1 MLPQRSRRIDFVT
14 SFPYHLQS
22 KTKLFLR
29 GMPHLHAKMKR
40 TSLNERKAT
49 IEPRDR
55 CPNFAL
61 MPPLPP
67 TGTTTS
73 GKNSGSSDTAIS
85 QSRQKTGDGS
95 MSSASGSDSREIEI
109 RMNTMSS
116 QNVAASVSG
125 MNSTPFMLSSPL
137 PQNQI
142 SASQRIS
149 AYEPSATPI
158 ASVLQLPA
166 QAGQLPAM
174 VPLGVAS
181 TDPNIQPL
189 AATMMGLSQ
198 RMTMSGLQLQQNQI
212 MMAQLL
218 LQEQQQRQQNQYQHQ
233 HQQNNIAIGYI
244 HQSANQQYPPLFLV
258 PSSTSIA
265 PIQTTQNT
273 FLSPSAIVGHPL
285 GPLSGNSFTNP
296 QATNANMI
304 QRINVVNNSNNSNN
318 TSPNS
323 ISGSGVIN
331 IPNNGFN
338 LDIIQGG
345 QTQFLNRTPSL
356 PSWFEAADPQ
366 GRGIILL
373 GNLATRGIQTQ
384 VSQPSNGVT
393 QQQHQQRRAHSSEE
407 GDLGDSG
414 SNIRR

>member
-1 MLPQRSRRIDFVT
+1 
-14 SFPYHLQS
+14 
-22 KTKLFLR
+22 
-29 GMPHLHAKMKR
+29 MPHLHAKMKR

-149 AYEPSATPI
+149 VNEPSATAAAAI
-158 ASVLQLPA
+158 LQLPA
-166 QAGQLPAM
+166 PLDQFPAM
-174 VPLGVAS
+174 TPFGVAN
-181 TDPNIQPL
+181 TKPKTQPL
-189 AATMMGLSQ
+189 AVMMIGPSQ
-198 RMTMSGLQLQQNQI
+198 QMMMSGLRHPQYQI

-218 LQEQQQRQQNQYQHQ
+218 LKEQQQRQQHQ
-233 HQQNNIAIGYI
+233 HQQSNVAIGYI
-244 HQSANQQYPPLFLV
+244 HQSANQQYPSIFLV
-258 PSSTSIA
+258 PSSSSIA
-265 PIQTTQNT
+265 PLQATQNT
-273 FLSPSAIVGHPL
+273 YLPSTTSGGHH
-285 GPLSGNSFTNP
+285 LSGTGFTHLQPTNS
-296 QATNANMI
+296 NMMQI
-304 QRINVVNNSNNSNN
+304 INLVNNSFNNGSNN
-318 TSPNS
+318 TGYTPNS
-323 ISGSGVIN
+323 GFGTFITN
-331 IPNNGFN
+331 NNNGSIF
-338 LDIIQGG
+338 DSIQEG
-345 QTQFLNRTPSL
+345 QPQFLNQYSSL
-356 PSWFEAADPQ
+356 PASFGPAVPQ
-366 GRGIILL
+366 GRAIILL
-373 GNLATRGIQTQ
+373 GNSAVPEVQAH
-384 VSQPSNGVT
+384 VSQPSTEAT
-393 QQQHQQRRAHSSEE
+393 QQLYQQQRTDFPEE
-407 GDLGDSG
+407 R
-414 SNIRR
+414 NK

>member
-1 MLPQRSRRIDFVT
+1 MPQISFRRVPHGIDGD
-14 SFPYHLQS
+14 SHYHE
-22 KTKLFLR
+22 LFLR

-40 TSLNERKAT
+40 TSLNERKAP

-149 AYEPSATPI
+149 VNEPSATAAAAI
-158 ASVLQLPA
+158 LQLPA
-166 QAGQLPAM
+166 PLDQFPAM
-174 VPLGVAS
+174 TPFGVAN
-181 TDPNIQPL
+181 TKPKTQPL
-189 AATMMGLSQ
+189 AVMMIGPSQ
-198 RMTMSGLQLQQNQI
+198 QMMMSGLRHPQYQI

-218 LQEQQQRQQNQYQHQ
+218 LKEQQQRQQHQ
-233 HQQNNIAIGYI
+233 HQQSNVAIGYI
-244 HQSANQQYPPLFLV
+244 HQSANQQYPSIFLV
-258 PSSTSIA
+258 PSSSSIA
-265 PIQTTQNT
+265 PLQATQNT
-273 FLSPSAIVGHPL
+273 YLPSTTSGGHH
-285 GPLSGNSFTNP
+285 LSGTGFTHLQPTNS
-296 QATNANMI
+296 NMMQI
-304 QRINVVNNSNNSNN
+304 INLVNNSFNNGSNN
-318 TSPNS
+318 TGYTPNS
-323 ISGSGVIN
+323 GFGTFITN
-331 IPNNGFN
+331 NNNGSIF
-338 LDIIQGG
+338 DSIQEG
-345 QTQFLNRTPSL
+345 QPQFLNQYSSL
-356 PSWFEAADPQ
+356 PASFGPAVPQ
-366 GRGIILL
+366 GRAIILL
-373 GNLATRGIQTQ
+373 GNSAVPEVQAH
-384 VSQPSNGVT
+384 VSQPSTEAT
-393 QQQHQQRRAHSSEE
+393 QQLYQQQRTDFPEE
-407 GDLGDSG
+407 R
-414 SNIRR
+414 NK

>member
-1 MLPQRSRRIDFVT
+1 MLPQRSRRIDFVI

-49 IEPRDR
+49 IEPRAR

-244 HQSANQQYPPLFLV
+244 HQSANQQYPSIFLV
-258 PSSTSIA
+258 PSSSSIA
-265 PIQTTQNT
+265 PLQATQNT
-273 FLSPSAIVGHPL
+273 YLPSTTSGGHH
-285 GPLSGNSFTNP
+285 LSGTGFTHLQPTNS
-296 QATNANMI
+296 NMMQI
-304 QRINVVNNSNNSNN
+304 INLVNNSFNNGSNN
-318 TSPNS
+318 TGYTPNS
-323 ISGSGVIN
+323 GFGTFITN
-331 IPNNGFN
+331 NNNGSIF
-338 LDIIQGG
+338 DSIQEG
-345 QTQFLNRTPSL
+345 QPQFLNQYSSL
-356 PSWFEAADPQ
+356 PASFGPAVPQ
-366 GRGIILL
+366 GRAIILL
-373 GNLATRGIQTQ
+373 GNSAVPEVQAH
-384 VSQPSNGVT
+384 VSQPSTEAT
-393 QQQHQQRRAHSSEE
+393 QQLYQQQRTDFPEE
-407 GDLGDSG
+407 R
-414 SNIRR
+414 NK

>member
-1 MLPQRSRRIDFVT
+1 MCCRRAHCEWIAI
-14 SFPYHLQS
+14 SCSCHLQS

-73 GKNSGSSDTAIS
+73 GKNSGSSDTG
-85 QSRQKTGDGS
+85 QKTGDGS

-149 AYEPSATPI
+149 VNEPSATAAAAI
-158 ASVLQLPA
+158 LQLPA
-166 QAGQLPAM
+166 PLDQFPAM
-174 VPLGVAS
+174 TPFGVAN
-181 TDPNIQPL
+181 TKPKTQPL
-189 AATMMGLSQ
+189 AVMMIGPSQ
-198 RMTMSGLQLQQNQI
+198 QMMMSGLRHPQYQI

-218 LQEQQQRQQNQYQHQ
+218 LKEQQQRQQHQ
-233 HQQNNIAIGYI
+233 HQQSNVAIGYI
-244 HQSANQQYPPLFLV
+244 HQSANQQYPSIFLV
-258 PSSTSIA
+258 PSSSSIA
-265 PIQTTQNT
+265 PLQATQNT
-273 FLSPSAIVGHPL
+273 YLPSTTSGGHH
-285 GPLSGNSFTNP
+285 LSGTGFTHLQPTNS
-296 QATNANMI
+296 NMMQI
-304 QRINVVNNSNNSNN
+304 INLVNNSFNNGSNN
-318 TSPNS
+318 TGYTPNS
-323 ISGSGVIN
+323 GFGTFITN
-331 IPNNGFN
+331 NNNGSIF
-338 LDIIQGG
+338 DSIQEG
-345 QTQFLNRTPSL
+345 QPQFLNQYSSL
-356 PSWFEAADPQ
+356 PASFGPAVPQ
-366 GRGIILL
+366 GRAIILL
-373 GNLATRGIQTQ
+373 GNSAVPEVQAH
-384 VSQPSNGVT
+384 VSQPSTEAT
-393 QQQHQQRRAHSSEE
+393 QQLYQQQRTDFPEE
-407 GDLGDSG
+407 R
-414 SNIRR
+414 NK

>member
-1 MLPQRSRRIDFVT
+1 MCCRRAHCEWIAI
-14 SFPYHLQS
+14 SCSCHLQS

-149 AYEPSATPI
+149 VNEPSATAAAAI
-158 ASVLQLPA
+158 LQLPA
-166 QAGQLPAM
+166 PLDQFPAM
-174 VPLGVAS
+174 TPFGVAN
-181 TDPNIQPL
+181 TKPKTQPL
-189 AATMMGLSQ
+189 AVMMIGPSQ
-198 RMTMSGLQLQQNQI
+198 QMMMSGLRHPQYQI

-218 LQEQQQRQQNQYQHQ
+218 LKEQQQRQQHQ
-233 HQQNNIAIGYI
+233 HQQSNVAIGYI
-244 HQSANQQYPPLFLV
+244 HQSANQQYPSIFLV
-258 PSSTSIA
+258 PSSSSIA
-265 PIQTTQNT
+265 PLQATQNT
-273 FLSPSAIVGHPL
+273 YLPSTTSGGHH
-285 GPLSGNSFTNP
+285 LSGTGFTHLQPTNS
-296 QATNANMI
+296 NMMQI
-304 QRINVVNNSNNSNN
+304 INLVNNSFNNGSNN
-318 TSPNS
+318 TGYTPNS
-323 ISGSGVIN
+323 GFGTFITN
-331 IPNNGFN
+331 NNNGSIF
-338 LDIIQGG
+338 DSIQEG
-345 QTQFLNRTPSL
+345 QPQFLNQYSSL
-356 PSWFEAADPQ
+356 PASFGPAVPQ
-366 GRGIILL
+366 GRAIILL
-373 GNLATRGIQTQ
+373 GNSAVPEVQAH
-384 VSQPSNGVT
+384 VSQPSTEAT
-393 QQQHQQRRAHSSEE
+393 QQLYQQQRTDFPEE
-407 GDLGDSG
+407 R
-414 SNIRR
+414 NK

>member
-1 MLPQRSRRIDFVT
+1 
-14 SFPYHLQS
+14 
-22 KTKLFLR
+22 
-29 GMPHLHAKMKR
+29 MKR
-40 TSLNERKAT
+40 TSLNERKAP

-55 CPNFAL
+55 CPNFSS
-61 MPPLPP
+61 MSPLP
-67 TGTTTS
+67 TAVTS
-73 GKNSGSSDTAIS
+73 TLGEKSGSGVAAIS
-85 QSRQKTGDGS
+85 QSRQEIGEEPILS
-95 MSSASGSDSREIEI
+95 PISGSGSKGIENS
-109 RMNTMSS
+109 MNTMSS
-116 QNVAASVSG
+116 QKVAASVSG
-125 MNSTPFMLSSPL
+125 MNSTQSILSSPL

-149 AYEPSATPI
+149 VNEPSATAAAAI
-158 ASVLQLPA
+158 LQLPA
-166 QAGQLPAM
+166 PLDQFPAM
-174 VPLGVAS
+174 TPFGVAN
-181 TDPNIQPL
+181 TKPKTQPL
-189 AATMMGLSQ
+189 AVMMIGPSQ
-198 RMTMSGLQLQQNQI
+198 QMMMSGLRHPQYQI

-218 LQEQQQRQQNQYQHQ
+218 LKEQQQRQQHQ
-233 HQQNNIAIGYI
+233 HQQSNVAIGYI
-244 HQSANQQYPPLFLV
+244 HQSANQQYPPSFLV

-265 PIQTTQNT
+265 PIQRLYTSIRKPTVPAIISRAIIDINRPHPNNPNT

>member
-1 MLPQRSRRIDFVT
+1 MCCRRAHCEWIAI
-14 SFPYHLQS
+14 SCSCHLQS

-73 GKNSGSSDTAIS
+73 GKNSGSSDTG
-85 QSRQKTGDGS
+85 QKTGDGS

-149 AYEPSATPI
+149 VNEPSATAAAAI
-158 ASVLQLPA
+158 LQLPA
-166 QAGQLPAM
+166 PLDQFPAM
-174 VPLGVAS
+174 TPFGVAN
-181 TDPNIQPL
+181 TKPKTQPL
-189 AATMMGLSQ
+189 AVMMIGPSQ
-198 RMTMSGLQLQQNQI
+198 QMMMSGLRHPQYQI

-218 LQEQQQRQQNQYQHQ
+218 LKEQQQRQQHQ
-233 HQQNNIAIGYI
+233 HQQSNVAIGYI
-244 HQSANQQYPPLFLV
+244 HQSANQQYPPSFLV

-318 TSPNS
+318 TSSNS